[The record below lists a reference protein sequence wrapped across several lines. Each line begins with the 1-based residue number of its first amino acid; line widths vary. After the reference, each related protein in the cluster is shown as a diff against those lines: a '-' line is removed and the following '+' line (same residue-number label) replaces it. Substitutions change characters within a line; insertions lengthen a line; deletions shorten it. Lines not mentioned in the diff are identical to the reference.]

1 MTGALGAAVST
12 RSLAAGGL
20 CLFGSGRVGVLSTQ
34 ARFNPLY
41 GEDGLK
47 LLTAGASASDTV
59 SALVEADSGQAKRQL
74 HVLDTSDRT
83 GQHTGTGCTEW
94 AGHVHAEGVSVAGNM
109 LAGETV
115 VRVTLDAY
123 RAAAQSPLRGSFDHR
138 ARNGRSGGWRQTGTA
153 IRRHQALV
161 DGKLP
166 VLDLRV
172 DDHPEPLAELRRL
185 YQLARERYIPTVAT
199 LATRQN
205 PAGIFE
211 DAERERAMAA
221 SRAQIL
227 NAGLARRS
235 ARRRRG

>member
-20 CLFGSGRVGVLSTQ
+20 CLFGSGQVGVLSTQ

-59 SALVEADSGQAKRQL
+59 LALVEADSGQAKRQL

-123 RAAAQSPLRGSFDHR
+123 RAAPNLPFADRLITALETGEAAGGDKRGRQS
-138 ARNGRSGGWRQTGTA
+138 AA
-153 IRRHQALV
+153 I
-161 DGKLP
+161 KLWLTESYP

-221 SRAQIL
+221 FALRF
-227 NAGLARRS
+227 
-235 ARRRRG
+235 